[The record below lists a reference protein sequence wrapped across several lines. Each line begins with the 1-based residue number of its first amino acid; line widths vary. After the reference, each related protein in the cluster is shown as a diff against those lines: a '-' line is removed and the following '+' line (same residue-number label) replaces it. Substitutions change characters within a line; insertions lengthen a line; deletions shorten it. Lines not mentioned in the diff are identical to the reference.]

1 MYIPANLD
9 TTQFQDDNLLKKTRF
24 WLPIAL
30 AIFLVLLRME
40 NNTAFTPIVDRWA
53 ILLSAYWPALAEWMS
68 RSAFPPITGLWF
80 SLLAILFPY
89 YVFLFLITHD

>member
-30 AIFLVLLRME
+30 AIFLVLLRMCRY
-40 NNTAFTPIVDRWA
+40 NHKLT
-53 ILLSAYWPALAEWMS
+53 
-68 RSAFPPITGLWF
+68 
-80 SLLAILFPY
+80 
-89 YVFLFLITHD
+89 

>member
-53 ILLSAYWPALAEWMS
+53 ILLDFMAENKN
-68 RSAFPPITGLWF
+68 ADDG
-80 SLLAILFPY
+80 
-89 YVFLFLITHD
+89 FLFTIVQHGLEHESTYSEMQKSNQ